1 MDIINEKIVDMTFDE
16 FCRGGKSDL
25 SQVTGTVKV
34 WTTSELEAAAELRR
48 LQAENERLHQI
59 NQSHEMKLSVRG
71 YKIQINDLKAM
82 NAKLLDALK
91 DMHGGWKYIRE
102 THGDLYGV
110 GWDRAQKKAEAAIA
124 KAEGK
129 A

>member
-1 MDIINEKIVDMTFDE
+1 MNET
-16 FCRGGKSDL
+16 L
-25 SQVTGTVKV
+25 NQQP
-34 WTTSELEAAAELRR
+34 EAPQLTESSELRR

-71 YKIQINDLKAM
+71 YEIQIKDLKAV
-82 NAKLLDALK
+82 NAELLDALK

-124 KAEGK
+124 KAEEK
-129 A
+129 NT